1 MSEKFDKV
9 KAAAKED
16 QKWLIRIG
24 IITLIV
30 VVFYFIA
37 SPYQNCKRLLI
48 VTEEDYLL
56 CVTQTS
62 W

>member
-37 SPYQNCKRLLI
+37 SPYQNCKRFLT
-48 VTEEDYLL
+48 VTERDYYW
-56 CVTQTS
+56 CVKETS

>member
-30 VVFYFIA
+30 VAFYFIA
-37 SPYQNCKRLLI
+37 SPYQNCKRQDTGKDFPL
-48 VTEEDYLL
+48 Y
-56 CVTQTS
+56 CAQYTS